1 MLVVQTAWKSRMTLY
16 VQGIRGE
23 EKVSSEV
30 DVSELVNFVLRDSGM
45 HVNIAIGIAYVS
57 VLTF

>member
-1 MLVVQTAWKSRMTLY
+1 MMLY

-57 VLTF
+57 G